1 MFTGLVEAVGE
12 VVALEPI
19 GSGFRLRLASAIAP
33 EMHAGESLAVNGV
46 CLTMVAVG
54 GGELQAEI
62 GPETVRVTNL
72 GCVVPGSLVNLER
85 PLRADARIGGHFVLG
100 HVDGLG
106 TVEDIRV
113 DKDFWWF
120 RIGFPVHLR
129 PYLIPKGSVAVDG
142 VSLTV
147 AALHDGLIDIMIIPY
162 TWAHTNFRALRP
174 GDKVNLEC
182 DVLGKYVVRLAELG
196 LFAPAAKA
204 AAPAGEEGV
213 GR

>member
-1 MFTGLVEAVGE
+1 MFTGLVEAVGK

-19 GSGFRLRLASAIAP
+19 GSGFRLRLASALSA
-33 EMHAGESLAVNGV
+33 EMSAGESLAVNGV
-46 CLTMVAVG
+46 CLTMVAAG
-54 GGELQAEI
+54 GGELEAEI

-72 GCVVPGSLVNLER
+72 GSVVPGALVNLER
-85 PLRADARIGGHFVLG
+85 PLRADARLGGHFVLG

-106 TVEDIRV
+106 TIEEIRV

-120 RIGFPVHLR
+120 GIGFPAHLR

-147 AALHDGLIDIMIIPY
+147 AALHAGSIDIMIIPY
-162 TWAHTNFRALRP
+162 TWDHTNFGAMRP

-196 LFAPAAKA
+196 LFV
-204 AAPAGEEGV
+204 PAGTSVPPTGGEGV
-213 GR
+213 AR